1 MISCHTFNAAQTP
14 RHISSLRL
22 IIWISPYCLIVPPLS
37 QPRPL
42 SLPESLPTD
51 ILTFSTSFNC
61 VYKSNDTSSLMSQ
74 DGRNDKRNTSRAS
87 CTAFSS
93 LVVTS
98 SVPFA
103 TGHGD
108 FSPAVSS
115 CLPHFCLSAV
125 STPTWKCKNGTPG
138 ISRRCTCSQ
147 QCPSMSRLLSLTSA
161 GMRLPCSLIA
171 REKKILRCHGR
182 FTHGHPENTHLFA

>member
-1 MISCHTFNAAQTP
+1 
-14 RHISSLRL
+14 
-22 IIWISPYCLIVPPLS
+22 
-37 QPRPL
+37 
-42 SLPESLPTD
+42 
-51 ILTFSTSFNC
+51 
-61 VYKSNDTSSLMSQ
+61 MSQ
-74 DGRNDKRNTSRAS
+74 NGRNAKRNTSRAS

-147 QCPSMSRLLSLTSA
+147 QCLSMSRSLSPTSA

-171 REKKILRCHGR
+171 REKKILQCHGG
-182 FTHGHPENTHLFA
+182 FTHGYPEKYTSVRIEISEEPEPFRHSLETRCYTHRNRH